1 MSGVTPD
8 LLERARAVRLVL
20 LDVDGVLTDGHLWYG
35 PQGEMMKVFDVKDGH
50 GIVIARNHVEFGVI
64 SGRPQELAERRLR
77 ELKVKHLYFANIDKL
92 SCYEELIVRLGL
104 ADAQVAFMGDDVNDL
119 PLLERVGLSACPADA
134 VPEVRQRARFV
145 SASPGG
151 RGAVRELCDLVV
163 RAKTE

>member
-1 MSGVTPD
+1 VNNVTPE
-8 LLERARAVRLVL
+8 LLERARTVRLVL

-50 GIVIARNHVEFGVI
+50 GIVIARNHVDFGVI

-77 ELKVKHLYFANIDKL
+77 ELRVKHLYFANLDKL
-92 SCYEELIVRLGL
+92 SCYEELIARLTL
-104 ADAQVAFMGDDVNDL
+104 TDEQVAFMGDDVNDL

-134 VPEVRQRARFV
+134 VAAVRQRTRFV
-145 SASPGG
+145 SSCPGG

-163 RAKTE
+163 RAKTG